1 MPSSRSRHAIP
12 LALSAL
18 LALAGCGHA
27 PPDAPP
33 LAPPSASADAPEA
46 PAPAPLPPALS
57 AAPPTEPPTAFRDLV
72 NGMSEPDAEFFS
84 DNYVSNETSYLQV
97 AGVLAR
103 ASLPGGAYLG
113 VGPEQNFT
121 YIALSRPSVAFIVD
135 IRRGNM
141 LLHLLYK
148 SIFDEATSRAH
159 FLALLVGRPYE
170 AAGDPGAAAGI
181 EAVIAHAE
189 RRPPDEAT
197 FAASHAR
204 QIERIES
211 AYGVRLDAND
221 KKTLELTHRAFFRGQ
236 LDLRFELHE
245 KNGRTYPPLRELLAA
260 TDPSGDRLGF
270 LAAEGS
276 FRFVQRMER
285 EHRIVPLVGDFAGDR
300 AMPAVA
306 AYLQDRKIP
315 VSAFYVSNVEQYLLE
330 PKIWAKWMRNVSAMP
345 IDDER
350 SLFIR
355 CYLDQGRRH
364 PRQMKGHRT
373 ATVLSRIA
381 ELKARQAKKPYAS
394 FWAVATEGLF
404 DP

>member
-1 MPSSRSRHAIP
+1 MPSSPSRHAIP
-12 LALSAL
+12 LALCAL
-18 LALAGCGHA
+18 LTLGACGHA
-27 PPDAPP
+27 PPAAPP
-33 LAPPSASADAPEA
+33 LAPPSARADAPEA
-46 PAPAPLPPALS
+46 PIPAPLPPALS
-57 AAPPTEPPTAFRDLV
+57 AAPPAEPPTAFRDLV
-72 NGMSEPDAEFFS
+72 NGMSEPDADFFS

-97 AGVLAR
+97 AGALAR
-103 ASLPGGAYLG
+103 AAVPGGAYLG

-121 YIALSRPSVAFIVD
+121 YIALTRPSVAFIVD

-159 FLALLVGRPYE
+159 FLALLVGRPYD

-189 RRPPDEAT
+189 RRSPDEAT

-236 LDLRFELHE
+236 LDLRFELHA
-245 KNGRTYPPLRELLAA
+245 KNGRSYPPLRDLLAA
-260 TDPSGDRLGF
+260 PDPSGERLGF
-270 LAAEGS
+270 LAAEES
-276 FRFVQRMER
+276 FRFVQRMQR
-285 EHRIVPLVGDFAGDR
+285 EHRIIPLVGDFAGDR

-306 AYLQDRKIP
+306 AYLQDRKIV

-355 CYLDQGRRH
+355 CYLDQGKRH

-381 ELKARQAKKPYAS
+381 ELETRQAKKPYAS

-404 DP
+404 EP